1 MKFSNI
7 FGKKNKK
14 KEKKPVFLSNQKNKN
29 NIWFI
34 SNEIQN
40 HTMFFGTTANGK
52 TTDFEALRKQ
62 QQIDSITKKLN
73 DF

>member
-7 FGKKNKK
+7 FGKKNKQ
-14 KEKKPVFLSNQKNKN
+14 KEKKHVFLINQKNKN
-29 NIWFI
+29 NVWFS
-34 SNEIQN
+34 SNEIKN
-40 HTMFFGTTANGK
+40 HTMFFGTTSNGK
-52 TTDFEALRKQ
+52 TTDFEALLKQ